1 MCICQR
7 RERTTRFL
15 VDVYSAIA
23 QTMEWA
29 SQTESVLLC
38 FLCVLCCWCLDDLK
52 EVKELKIL
60 IFLILLILHY
70 TTLILCFVCCLL
82 SLCFYMKFIPYIPWY
97 LYGSTVMSLCEKM
110 LCFICDTP
118 LNSTQLNSFR
128 TNSYAQW
135 LNNLSSRCILLFWL
149 LTMLSMCL
157 C

>member
-7 RERTTRFL
+7 RERTTRFHA
-15 VDVYSAIA
+15 DVYSAIA

-60 IFLILLILHY
+60 IFLILLIHHTTQHY
-70 TTLILCFVCCLL
+70 TTPILCFVCCVAFSRYASTWNSFL
-82 SLCFYMKFIPYIPWY
+82 IY
-97 LYGSTVMSLCEKM
+97 LDTSTVMSLCEKM

-118 LNSTQLNSFR
+118 LNSTQLICAMVKQSFF
-128 TNSYAQW
+128 TIYSY
-135 LNNLSSRCILLFWL
+135 SDS
-149 LTMLSMCL
+149 
-157 C
+157 